1 MLTSLVSPNTNNIKW
16 TESRIICY
24 LRVLKPRETALLTLI
39 GACSA
44 IIAKT
49 EPIAWTQFGL
59 IFAAL
64 LSGSAGANGLTNYL
78 DRHVDA
84 LMHRT
89 QGRMLPRGLVKPHLT
104 LLWCLTLVGVGLAAA
119 LALHPYS
126 FAAGLI
132 ALAAAVIARKTWATH
147 FLGSVAS
154 NGPIFVAWLAVDP
167 NLSASLL
174 LIGSIIAIWVPLHVW
189 NLMIAFRTDYQRA
202 QVNIFPIHQTVYHTR
217 WISLGLA
224 GCLWLNGNLIWVFT
238 SFGPVYGTVAN
249 ALGILMVVAC
259 VKMITDANSAASYRI
274 FKLSTY
280 PFLGVTFLALTA
292 DHVLRGLL

>member
-1 MLTSLVSPNTNNIKW
+1 MLTSLVSQDANNIKW
-16 TESRIICY
+16 TESPLICY

-44 IIAKT
+44 IIAKA
-49 EPIAWTQFGL
+49 EPIAWTHFAL
-59 IFAAL
+59 IFVAL

-104 LLWCLTLVGVGLAAA
+104 LFWCLGLVSIGLVAA
-119 LALHPYS
+119 LVLHPYS
-126 FAAGLI
+126 FIAGLI

-167 NLSASLL
+167 RLSVTLA

-189 NLMIAFRTDYQRA
+189 NLMIAFRNDYQRA
-202 QVNIFPIHQTVYHTR
+202 HVNIFPIHQTVYHTR
-217 WISLGLA
+217 WISLILA
-224 GCLWLNGNLIWVFT
+224 SCLWFTGNLIWVLT
-238 SFGPVYGTVAN
+238 PFGPLYGIIAN
-249 ALGILMVVAC
+249 ALGMLMVVAC
-259 VKMITDANSAASYRI
+259 VKMITDADNAASFRI

-280 PFLGVTFLALTA
+280 PFLGITFLALTA